1 MADATLG
8 SERDAMIALVVI
20 TYTAPM
26 NRIEALT
33 DAHRAY
39 LKRLKAEGKVLA
51 SGPFDPRTGGALLLS
66 VPREEDVSEIV
77 AQDPYHLEGVARHEV
92 HVWAP
97 MLGAEL
103 FARVRPL
110 DGKTAIV
117 TGASSGIGEA
127 TARSLAREGARVAV
141 VARRKDRLDAL
152 VTAIAAEGGRAL
164 AVVADV
170 SRDAEVGA
178 MIDATLTAFGRL
190 DVLVNNAGIMLLA
203 PVAESREEDWRH
215 MVELNLLGAMVA
227 SKAALPHMKKVG
239 GGHIVTVASVAAR
252 VANPSAAAYAA
263 TKFGIAA
270 FCESLRREVYKDK
283 IRVTVIEPGLVA
295 TELGEHITHPGMKA
309 SLAERTGAM
318 IPLAAQ
324 DIAAAITYAV
334 TQPAHVSVNEIL
346 VRPTDQER

>member
-1 MADATLG
+1 MAGATLA

-26 NRIEALT
+26 NRIAAVT

-39 LKRLKAEGKVLA
+39 LKPLKAEGKVLA
-51 SGPFDPRTGGALLLS
+51 SGPFDPRPGGALLLS

-152 VTAIAAEGGRAL
+152 VAAIAAEGGRAL

-190 DVLVNNAGIMLLA
+190 DVLVNNAGVMLLA

-215 MVELNLLGAMVA
+215 MVELNLLGAMIA

-252 VANPSAAAYAA
+252 VANPNAAAYAA
-263 TKFGIAA
+263 TKFGVAA

-309 SLAERTGAM
+309 SLAERAG
-318 IPLAAQ
+318 
-324 DIAAAITYAV
+324 
-334 TQPAHVSVNEIL
+334 
-346 VRPTDQER
+346 

>member
-1 MADATLG
+1 M
-8 SERDAMIALVVI
+8 ERAPRASYRVAMIALVVI

-26 NRIEALT
+26 DRVEAVA

-39 LKRLKAEGKVLA
+39 LKRLKGEGKVLS
-51 SGPFDPRTGGALLLS
+51 SGPFAPRTGGAVLLS
-66 VPREEDVSEIV
+66 IAREEDASAIV
-77 AQDPYHLEGVARHEV
+77 AEDPYHLEGVARHEV
-92 HVWAP
+92 HLWAP
-97 MLGAEL
+97 GFGAEL
-103 FARVRPL
+103 LPRARPL

-127 TARSLAREGARVAV
+127 TARALAREGARVAV

-152 VTAIAAEGGRAL
+152 VASIGAQGGLALAIA
-164 AVVADV
+164 ADV
-170 SRDAEVGA
+170 SRDADVGV
-178 MIDATLTAFGRL
+178 MIDATVSAFGRL
-190 DVLVNNAGIMLLA
+190 DVLVNNAGVMLLA
-203 PVAESREEDWRH
+203 PVAEAREEDWRR

-227 SKAALPHMKKVG
+227 SKAALPHMKRIG

-309 SLAERTGAM
+309 SVAERAAAM
-318 IPLAAQ
+318 TPLAAE
-324 DIAAAITYAV
+324 DVAAAITYAV
-334 TQPAHVSVNEIL
+334 TQPAHVNVNEIL